1 MAAWA
6 GGVDPVWVSHRAV
19 LHLSHLRQLCCES
32 PQPEKTCSTSWATGR
47 RASGDN
53 ITCHGDGVMWRSAL
67 GAGGNSTPGRALR
80 CPSWVCVLVLWDL
93 QGKDT
98 SHRGARRGGKVCT
111 HHSVTAKPARRGGGM
126 QQRVC
131 GGASPPETLRQPHV
145 SSEKCNRLVQRG
157 RVSLCACRVLYLE
170 ALEQSSGQADNLT
183 GAVPRLFQRS
193 HLAGWCMN
201 A

>member
-1 MAAWA
+1 
-6 GGVDPVWVSHRAV
+6 
-19 LHLSHLRQLCCES
+19 
-32 PQPEKTCSTSWATGR
+32 
-47 RASGDN
+47 
-53 ITCHGDGVMWRSAL
+53 
-67 GAGGNSTPGRALR
+67 
-80 CPSWVCVLVLWDL
+80 
-93 QGKDT
+93 
-98 SHRGARRGGKVCT
+98 
-111 HHSVTAKPARRGGGM
+111 M

-170 ALEQSSGQADNLT
+170 ALEQSSGQAENLT